1 MWGVRGLVG
10 MDSRTPTGRAL
21 AGIGASASVSALP
34 FRPHRKQ
41 CRSLFAP
48 GQWNDILLTA
58 NCEENVMA
66 QISGGKAAKADKK

>member
-1 MWGVRGLVG
+1 MWGVRGLVWTHA
-10 MDSRTPTGRAL
+10 RRQVRAL

-48 GQWNDILLTA
+48 GQSNDILLTA